1 MEGLNS
7 TVNTS
12 SILLSQLDSL
22 VKELKK
28 DLSDERSSSLLDD
41 IIQLTE
47 NLSAVE
53 MGNDKD
59 AELTSR
65 IRASGIALWNRAVS
79 LKTQDSTN
87 AQLVAR
93 MRHVACNLTFTA
105 SREEESK
112 AVIKKKLAMAMK
124 TGRAWLDVHN
134 PTMADSALELAEE
147 CLEKLEKEIPSSSD
161 QSTTK
166 QDTSTEDQRNSFRV
180 KCFRAEAALALSDE
194 EKAWIYFQKA
204 KERLHQLPQ
213 EVAIST

>member
-12 SILLSQLDSL
+12 SILLSQLDCKSFNSNAPNADDLTDESRGFFMFPAL

-53 MGNDKD
+53 VGNDKD

-93 MRHVACNLTFTA
+93 
-105 SREEESK
+105 S
-112 AVIKKKLAMAMK
+112 
-124 TGRAWLDVHN
+124 
-134 PTMADSALELAEE
+134 
-147 CLEKLEKEIPSSSD
+147 
-161 QSTTK
+161 
-166 QDTSTEDQRNSFRV
+166 
-180 KCFRAEAALALSDE
+180 
-194 EKAWIYFQKA
+194 
-204 KERLHQLPQ
+204 
-213 EVAIST
+213 